1 MYECSNKESTRVIMT
16 REEWIEEYRFVVISV
31 FKAEDKLR
39 PQLKEVL
46 EKYKDDK
53 EKAAEIYS
61 RMIAEEIVSHTSD
74 EEIEEL

>member
-1 MYECSNKESTRVIMT
+1 MT
-16 REEWIEEYRFVVISV
+16 RKEWIEEYRFVVISV

-46 EKYKDDK
+46 ERYKDDK

-74 EEIEEL
+74 EEIAEL

>member
-1 MYECSNKESTRVIMT
+1 MT

-39 PQLKEVL
+39 PQLKKVL
-46 EKYKDDK
+46 EMYKDNK

-74 EEIEEL
+74 EELAKL

>member
-1 MYECSNKESTRVIMT
+1 MT
-16 REEWIEEYRFVVISV
+16 REEMVEEYRFVVISV

-46 EKYKDDK
+46 EKYKDNK

-61 RMIAEEIVSHTSD
+61 RMIAEEIVSHTPD
-74 EEIEEL
+74 EELEQL